1 MTRDLRT
8 RFVEFY
14 GGQPR
19 VFRAPGRVNLI
30 GEHTDY
36 NDGFVMPAALEFATW
51 VAATPRNDGRVLV
64 RSTSF
69 PDDEAAFTVAELTPP
84 GTQNH
89 WADYVKAVAWS
100 LTQSGHQLS
109 GANLLIEGNVPI
121 GSGLSSSASIEVA
134 TALALVAM
142 AGLPPIPGPELALL
156 CQKAE
161 NVYIGVRCGIMDQFI
176 SANGR
181 ADHAL
186 VLDCRSLEYQLAPLA
201 DVARLVICNS
211 GVKHSLADGEYNK
224 RRAHCEAGAA
234 QIGVRALRDATLDQ
248 VEKLDDELLR
258 RRCRH
263 VVTENQRVEQAVS
276 ALNSGQ
282 LEEFGRLM
290 YASHESLRDDYEVS
304 CEELDVL
311 VELARNIPGVYG
323 ARMTGGGFGG
333 CTVNL
338 VEAGAADAFVA
349 RIGPEYKARTGIDPQ
364 IYQCRA
370 AAGAGEV

>member
-1 MTRDLRT
+1 MANELRT

-36 NDGFVMPAALEFATW
+36 NDGFVMPAALDFATW
-51 VAATPRNDGRVLV
+51 VAATPRTDGQVLV
-64 RSTSF
+64 RSLSF
-69 PDDEAAFTVAELTPP
+69 PDDEATFSIADLKPP
-84 GTQNH
+84 GEQKH

-100 LTQSGHQLS
+100 LTDAGHGLT
-109 GANLLIEGNVPI
+109 GGNLLIHGNVPI

-134 TALALVAM
+134 SAMALVAM
-142 AGLPPIPGPELALL
+142 AGLPAIPGPQMALL
-156 CQKAE
+156 CQRAE

-176 SANGR
+176 SANGK

-186 VLDCRSLEYQLAPLA
+186 VLDCRSLDYKLAPLA

-211 GVKHSLADGEYNK
+211 GVKHSLADGEYNQ

-234 QIGVRALRDATLDQ
+234 EIGVKALRDATLDQ
-248 VEKLDDELLR
+248 VENLPDELLR
-258 RRCRH
+258 KRCRH
-263 VVTENQRVEQAVS
+263 VVTENERVQNAVT
-276 ALNSGQ
+276 ALNGGD
-282 LEEFGRLM
+282 LAEFGRLM
-290 YASHESLRDDYEVS
+290 YASHESLRRDYEVS

-311 VELARNIPGVYG
+311 VELARQIPGVYG

-338 VEAGAADAFVA
+338 VEAGSADAFVA

-370 AAGAGEV
+370 AEGAGEV